1 MHAQNIV
8 DLCESDTS
16 QNFAVPLTNGST
28 YNWVV
33 SSNIATIVSGNG
45 TEHILIDLNNTGM
58 FWLYVEETDANLC
71 LGRDSV
77 LVRVHPN
84 PTPYIYS
91 VGNVEFCEG
100 DFVTLVS
107 DSVYSSIIWNN
118 GMQMSSVDIYNS
130 GNYFIIAEDSNGC
143 FNTSNSIEIETHPN
157 PEADF
162 LIDGVCFED
171 ITYFIDS
178 SFISSDM
185 IVSWIWDF
193 GDGNYASGVNVSH
206 SYNSIDLF
214 DIKLEVT
221 SSFGCKD
228 SVIKDLQIFHVPTA
242 SFIFDPPTASTLLP
256 SIQFTNTTLDAYP
269 ILWHFDDST
278 FSTEEDPLHE
288 FIDPGRYDVML
299 IVSDTNE
306 CVDSVSHQVLV
317 HYDFIL
323 YIPNS
328 FTPNGDGKN
337 DVFSPRGFR
346 MNKFQAYELI
356 IYNRWGEQIF
366 STDKVGGSWDGY
378 NNPSGVY
385 TWTIIITDEMGAAQK
400 RYGQVTLIR

>member
-1 MHAQNIV
+1 
-8 DLCESDTS
+8 
-16 QNFAVPLTNGST
+16 
-28 YNWVV
+28 
-33 SSNIATIVSGNG
+33 
-45 TEHILIDLNNTGM
+45 
-58 FWLYVEETDANLC
+58 
-71 LGRDSV
+71 
-77 LVRVHPN
+77 
-84 PTPYIYS
+84 
-91 VGNVEFCEG
+91 
-100 DFVTLVS
+100 
-107 DSVYSSIIWNN
+107 
-118 GMQMSSVDIYNS
+118 
-130 GNYFIIAEDSNGC
+130 
-143 FNTSNSIEIETHPN
+143 
-157 PEADF
+157 
-162 LIDGVCFED
+162 
-171 ITYFIDS
+171 
-178 SFISSDM
+178 M

-206 SYNSIDLF
+206 SYNSIDSF

-356 IYNRWGEQIF
+356 IYNRWGEVIF
-366 STDKVGGSWDGY
+366 KTKHSI
-378 NNPSGVY
+378 
-385 TWTIIITDEMGAAQK
+385 TI
-400 RYGQVTLIR
+400 